1 LLSQL
6 DAKGKALAIEQER
19 LNKSAQ
25 RLQELES
32 LIAAKEATMK
42 KLKETLSNALNSFE
56 GKGLTVEQKKQ
67 EGIRIHGKQIV

>member
-25 RLQELES
+25 RLELES

-42 KLKETLSNALNSFE
+42 N
-56 GKGLTVEQKKQ
+56 
-67 EGIRIHGKQIV
+67 

>member
-1 LLSQL
+1 MDVMQESYNALEKTVKALQINMSKNRDLLSQL

-32 LIAAKEATMK
+32 LIAKEATMK
-42 KLKETLSNALNSFE
+42 N
-56 GKGLTVEQKKQ
+56 
-67 EGIRIHGKQIV
+67 

>member
-19 LNKSAQ
+19 LKQ

-42 KLKETLSNALNSFE
+42 N
-56 GKGLTVEQKKQ
+56 
-67 EGIRIHGKQIV
+67 

>member
-6 DAKGKALAIEQER
+6 DAKRNFEREER

-42 KLKETLSNALNSFE
+42 N
-56 GKGLTVEQKKQ
+56 
-67 EGIRIHGKQIV
+67 

>member
-1 LLSQL
+1 MSKIVICLSQL

-42 KLKETLSNALNSFE
+42 IKETLSNALNSLKE
-56 GKGLTVEQKKQ
+56 KD
-67 EGIRIHGKQIV
+67 

>member
-25 RLQELES
+25 AAKLES
-32 LIAAKEATMK
+32 LIAAK
-42 KLKETLSNALNSFE
+42 
-56 GKGLTVEQKKQ
+56 QQ
-67 EGIRIHGKQIV
+67 

>member
-6 DAKGKALAIEQER
+6 DAKGRLAIEQER

-42 KLKETLSNALNSFE
+42 K
-56 GKGLTVEQKKQ
+56 
-67 EGIRIHGKQIV
+67 